1 MQDTVGLF
9 LLGTA
14 GCGKSTMAAAMAN
27 WMTEVGYP
35 LQLVNLDPGADLSPY
50 EADVD
55 VRDWITLADIMEEY
69 GLGPNGAQVVAADM
83 LALYKTRIRES
94 LDLKEGGYILFDT
107 PGQMELFSFREATRE
122 MVKGLV
128 PNSYLVYLVDPFNSR
143 TPTGFVTQLMLSA
156 LSRLRFQVPSIEVLS
171 KIDLIEEGMM
181 EDLKRWQ
188 QFPEQ
193 LMDDVLQEAGNEPA
207 MSRELSVGINRVL
220 EDMGI
225 ASKLFPVSSSTGEG
239 LERLYEVIQL
249 TFGAGEDLSPRDEE
263 E

>member
-225 ASKLFPVSSSTGEG
+225 ASKLFPVSSATGEG

>member
-27 WMTEVGYP
+27 WMNEVGYP
-35 LQLVNLDPGADLSPY
+35 FQLVNLDPGADLSPY

-83 LALYKTRIRES
+83 LAIYKTRIRES
-94 LDLKEGGYILFDT
+94 LDLKEGGYIIFDT

-156 LSRLRFQVPSIEVLS
+156 LSRLRFSVPSIEVLS
-171 KIDLIEEGMM
+171 KIDLLEEGMM
-181 EDLKRWQ
+181 EDLQRWQ

-193 LMDDVLQEAGNEPA
+193 LMDDVVQEAGNEPS
-207 MSRELSVGINRVL
+207 MSRELSVGINRVI

-225 ASKLFPVSSSTGEG
+225 ASNLFPVSSATGEG

-249 TFGAGEDLSPRDEE
+249 TYGAGEDLSPRDEE

>member
-83 LALYKTRIRES
+83 LAIYKTRIRES
-94 LDLKEGGYILFDT
+94 LDLKEGGYIIFDT

-128 PNSYLVYLVDPFNSR
+128 PNSHLVYLVDPFNSR

-225 ASKLFPVSSSTGEG
+225 ASKLFPVSSATGEG